1 MGGLFRKPKAPRQPA
16 PTAQE
21 KALGRRQDDALS
33 REIEEEN
40 RRKKQLIRGTL
51 GGPSLLTG
59 LTGGP
64 GGTSDFSGV
73 TFAGATS
80 VSTGGGTGVG
90 GSPAG
95 SLLGPTGAPRRVPG
109 SGPRRPGTVLP

>member
-1 MGGLFRKPKAPRQPA
+1 MGSLFSKPKSSKAPP

-33 REIEEEN
+33 REIEESN

-51 GGPSLLTG
+51 GGPSLLST
-59 LTGGP
+59 LSGGP
-64 GGTSDFSGV
+64 GGTADFSGV

-80 VSTGGGTGVG
+80 ASGVG

-95 SLLGPTGAPRRVPG
+95 SLLGGPTTPTSAPGA
-109 SGPRRPGTVLP
+109 GPRRRRPGIQP